1 MKKAII
7 TLMLLVGLLEPAGA
21 QTRLDIV
28 RQMLEQA
35 PVQKNKNRTE
45 AKNYGDQ
52 KPLTF
57 ASDYRIV
64 PFYLN

>member
-21 QTRLDIV
+21 QIRLDIV

-45 AKNYGDQ
+45 AKNYGEQ
-52 KPLTF
+52 KP
-57 ASDYRIV
+57 V
-64 PFYLN
+64 PMSLSLQ